1 MNDPLGRLAV
11 RRKTGTEP
19 FHVAGRSCDF
29 TLLDFWRWSASD
41 LLSNAM
47 RGVLAE
53 YIVAKALG
61 ADDGARTEWDSCDLR
76 TPDGLRIEVKC
87 AAYLQS
93 WAQTKVSSPSFN
105 IASRLAW
112 DAATNTYA
120 QEPCR
125 SADLYVF
132 ALLHHRDKATVDPL
146 DLSQWTF
153 YALPAAVLNERCPRQ
168 KTIRLAPLLKLD
180 PIHTDHAGLYA
191 TVEQMARTSDR
202 QPAIE

>member
-1 MNDPLGRLAV
+1 MDDGLGRLTVQLKA
-11 RRKTGTEP
+11 GTER
-19 FHVAGRSCDF
+19 FHVAGRHCDF
-29 TLLDFWRWSASD
+29 TVLDFWRWSASD

-53 YIVAKALG
+53 YIVAKELG
-61 ADDGARTEWDSCDLR
+61 ADDGARTEWDACDIR
-76 TPDGLRIEVKC
+76 TGDGLRVEVKS

-93 WAQTKVSSPSFN
+93 WAQTEASSPSFN
-105 IASRLAW
+105 IATRRAW

-125 SADLYVF
+125 TADIYVF

-153 YALPAAVLNERCPRQ
+153 YALPAAVLNEQCPRQ
-168 KTIRLAPLLKLD
+168 KTIRLVPLLKLD
-180 PIHTDHAGLYA
+180 PICTDRAGLRA
-191 TVEQMARTSDR
+191 TVEQMARTSVR